1 MTVADCLGTWAGA
14 GLMTGAS
21 AKYGTALLGLALII
35 YSVIGLTNVRFSISK
50 EARAR
55 AWAAIRRNNGANHC
69 GHWCFR
75 HPKERAWIAEL
86 DGRIVGSVF
95 LVKKTDE
102 FAKLRLLYVEPDAR
116 GRGIGRRSV
125 KECIAH
131 ARAVGYGR
139 MELWADDV
147 LTRARKINQS
157 VGFKLVRAESHRSF
171 GKDLVGETWELG
183 L

>member
-1 MTVADCLGTWAGA
+1 MGWRGSDDRCLRKIRHGFTRTCTDYLFRDRTDQSQIFHFQGT
-14 GLMTGAS
+14 
-21 AKYGTALLGLALII
+21 
-35 YSVIGLTNVRFSISK
+35 
-50 EARAR
+50 RAR
-55 AWAAIRRNNGANHC
+55 AGAAVRRNNGANHC

-147 LTRARKINQS
+147 LTRARLISPSASSWS
-157 VGFKLVRAESHRSF
+157 VLSRTAASGRIWWGRRGSWGCKEDSRWS
-171 GKDLVGETWELG
+171 
-183 L
+183 

>member
-1 MTVADCLGTWAGA
+1 MGWRGSDDRCLRKIRHGFTRTCTDYLFRDRTDQRQIFHLQG
-14 GLMTGAS
+14 
-21 AKYGTALLGLALII
+21 
-35 YSVIGLTNVRFSISK
+35 
-50 EARAR
+50 ARAR
-55 AWAAIRRNNGANHC
+55 AWAAIRRNNRAHHC